1 MRVCKVTNWIEA
13 SLRDAVLAL
22 TQNGET
28 DIASSLGRLLEE
40 PEVRELHLF
49 RSLAVAALADEVCD
63 CECLD
68 ALYSIFDRICSAFSV
83 AHCTIHRIR
92 ERSIAPSGTKVLT
105 NYPGTWIA
113 EYINR
118 RYFSIDPV
126 VARALEGPG
135 VFFWDEIERADPIT
149 THFTRSATE
158 HGVGPSGITFVA
170 DNLHGDTIAISL
182 AVPLAHASFRNLF
195 TPKLSDFTDLAA
207 LLLDVFSDL
216 TCSFSSERVVL
227 TDDQLK
233 VLKAVVAG
241 RSRTEI
247 EMLPCAYGS
256 FATVEKSILKN
267 LNATTL
273 PQAVAIAVKQ
283 RLLEILPFFEDD
295 IYPECRRPFAA

>member
-1 MRVCKVTNWIEA
+1 MRVFKVTNWVEA

-22 TQNGET
+22 TQYGET
-28 DIASSLGRLLEE
+28 DIASDLGRLLQE
-40 PEVRELHLF
+40 PEVRGLQLY
-49 RSLAVAALADEVCD
+49 RSPVVAALADDLCEA
-63 CECLD
+63 ECLD
-68 ALYSIFDRICSAFSV
+68 ALYSLFDRICSAFSV
-83 AHCTIHRIR
+83 AYCTIHRVR

-105 NYPGTWIA
+105 NYPSTWIA
-113 EYINR
+113 EYITR

-149 THFTRSATE
+149 AHFTRSATE

-170 DNLHGDTIAISL
+170 DNLRGDTIAISL

-216 TCSFSSERVVL
+216 TCPGDTRSPVL

-233 VLKAVVAG
+233 VLKALASG
-241 RSRTEI
+241 CSPTEI
-247 EMLPCAYGS
+247 ETFSCAYGS
-256 FATVEKSILKN
+256 FATLEKSILIN
-267 LNATTL
+267 LNANTL

-283 RLLEILPFFEDD
+283 RLLEILPYFADD
-295 IYPECRRPFAA
+295 IYPESRRPFAA